1 MLSRRST
8 EIDRVLFANAGEN
21 VFYGGEESMLI
32 SIVMRLYPLT
42 LQDSP
47 KRVRDVEMRGG
58 RREIEYMETPFLPS
72 LKTVLYLTAFVNCG
86 VIQNDHCLFADAK
99 REILHK
105 LGQAEIPVHLL
116 KLKILNVKV

>member
-8 EIDRVLFANAGEN
+8 EIDRVLFANAGEDF
-21 VFYGGEESMLI
+21 FYGVEQSMFI

-47 KRVRDVEMRGG
+47 KRFRDVEMRGV
-58 RREIEYMETPFLPS
+58 RREIEYMEPPILPS

-86 VIQNDHCLFADAK
+86 VVQNDHSLFADAK

-105 LGQAEIPVHLL
+105 FDKSVGVYVLLGG
-116 KLKILNVKV
+116 